1 MKKSVI
7 TLGTFDGFHIGHNAV
22 IRKTVEIAQK
32 YNLKSIVIVIEKPS
46 NKIEGLL
53 TLPEEKIQM
62 LSSYPVDEILLI
74 KMDKT
79 TAQISADDFL
89 KNIIYKNLKAVQIV
103 VGYDSCF
110 GKDRHGTIGWL
121 KKNVKQY
128 NIGLTVIKPVKVL
141 KQIVSSTKIRNL
153 ILKNKMDTANL
164 MLGRSFEITGR
175 YITGNRI
182 GRTINFPTVNVA
194 VDKNK
199 ILPKGVFACSLV
211 GGNEIYKGLLN
222 IGTNPTVKKIK
233 HKLSLEVHLLGYSGN
248 CKYKNIKILVHKFL
262 RKEKKFK
269 NLDELKK
276 QIEKDIKICETK
288 LAES

>member
-1 MKKSVI
+1 MKNSVV
-7 TLGTFDGFHIGHNAV
+7 TLGTFDGFHLGHNAV
-22 IRKTVEIAQK
+22 IKKTVETAKK
-32 YNLKSIVIVIEKPS
+32 YNLKSIVIVIEKPL
-46 NKIEGLL
+46 NKIEGIL
-53 TLPEEKIQM
+53 TLTEEKLQ
-62 LSSYPVDEILLI
+62 LLASYPVDEILLI
-74 KMDKT
+74 KPDKF
-79 TAQISADDFL
+79 IKEMSADDFL
-89 KNIIYKNLKAVQIV
+89 KNIIYKNLKAAQIV

-110 GKDRHGTIGWL
+110 GKDRQGNIAWL

-175 YITGNRI
+175 HITGNRI
-182 GRTINFPTVNVA
+182 GRTISFPTVNVA

-248 CKYKNIKILVHKFL
+248 WKYKNIKILVHKFL

-276 QIEKDIKICETK
+276 QIEKDVKICK
-288 LAES
+288 ANF

>member
-22 IRKTVEIAQK
+22 IKKTVETAKK
-32 YNLKSIVIVIEKPS
+32 YNLKSIVIVIEKPL

-62 LSSYPVDEILLI
+62 LSSYPVDEILFI
-74 KMDKT
+74 KMDKA

-89 KNIIYKNLKAVQIV
+89 KNIIYKKLRAAQIV

-110 GKDRHGTIGWL
+110 GKDRQGTISWL

-128 NIGLTVIKPVKVL
+128 NIGLTVIDPVKVL

-153 ILKNKMDTANL
+153 ILKNKIDTANL
-164 MLGRSFEITGR
+164 MLGRSFEITGKH
-175 YITGNRI
+175 ITGNRI
-182 GRTINFPTVNVA
+182 GRTINFPTINVA

-199 ILPKGVFACSLV
+199 ILPKGVFACSLL

-233 HKLSLEVHLLGYSGN
+233 HKLSLEVHLLDFSGN
-248 CKYKNIKILVHKFL
+248 WKYKNVKILVHKFL

-269 NLDELKK
+269 NLEELKK
-276 QIEKDIKICETK
+276 QIAKDVKICKTNF
-288 LAES
+288 